1 MTAIT
6 ETKSTPSSS
15 QIKSIGYDKENKIF
29 EIVYKNNAK
38 YHYSDVSEDLWEKA
52 KEAESIGKFCAAYI
66 KPRAY
71 KLISR

>member
-1 MTAIT
+1 MTIT
-6 ETKSTPSSS
+6 METKLTPNSS
-15 QIKSIGYDKENKIF
+15 QIKSVGYDKENKIF
-29 EIVYKNNAK
+29 EIVYKNDAK

-66 KPRAY
+66 KPHNY